1 MSKRPTTFDELIGQ
15 NAIKAQLK
23 ISIQA
28 AKMQHRAMPHLLISG
43 PGGLGKTT
51 VANCA
56 ANLMGTPYVEG
67 NATTLQSADTLIDTI
82 CNIPR
87 NGILFIDEIH
97 NLDRIT
103 QETLYTVMEDF
114 TLVDKSMYGLQIQ
127 PFTLIGATTH
137 AGKLRESFLTRFK
150 LRCQMDYYSP
160 EELAEVIKRS
170 FGFEHT
176 PALEIGKVS
185 RGIPRVAISYA
196 EWIRDWCMVEGVQ
209 VWDEYIAPALDAIG
223 VDKHGLTPQD
233 RQYLEVLSRNF
244 RGGPAGLAA
253 IAASMNTAVETLE
266 NEIEPFLLRNQ
277 YIIRTPR
284 GRRLNQYAGYIV
296 PRGEVQ

>member
-1 MSKRPTTFDELIGQ
+1 MSNRPTTFDEVIGQ
-15 NAIKAQLK
+15 TAIKSQLN
-23 ISIQA
+23 ISIKA
-28 AKMQHRAMPHLLISG
+28 ARMQGRPMPHLLISG

-51 VANCA
+51 IANCA
-56 ANLMGTPYVEG
+56 ANMMGTPYVEG
-67 NATTLQSADTLIDTI
+67 NATTLEKADTLIDTI
-82 CNIPR
+82 CNIPP

-97 NLDRIT
+97 NLDRLT

-114 TLVDKSMYGLQIQ
+114 SLADKTMYGLKIS

-150 LRCQMDYYSP
+150 LRCQIDYYSP
-160 EELAEVIKRS
+160 EELAEVVKRA
-170 FGFEHT
+170 FGFAHT
-176 PALEIGKVS
+176 PALLIGKVS

-196 EWIRDWCMVEGVQ
+196 EWIRDWCMVNGCE
-209 VWDEYIAPALDAIG
+209 VWDEFIGPALDAIG
-223 VDKHGLTPQD
+223 VDSHGLTPQD

-266 NEIEPFLLRNQ
+266 GEIEPFLLREG

-284 GRRLNQYAGYIV
+284 GRKINQYAPKV
-296 PRGEVQ
+296 N

>member
-1 MSKRPTTFDELIGQ
+1 MSNRPITFDELIGQ
-15 NAIKAQLK
+15 TAIKSQLT

-28 AKMQHRAMPHLLISG
+28 AKMQGKPMPHLLVSG

-51 VANCA
+51 IANCA
-56 ANLMGTPYVEG
+56 ATMMGTPYVVA
-67 NATTLQSADTLIDTI
+67 NATTLEKPDTLIDTI

-97 NLDRIT
+97 NLDRVT

-114 TLVDKSMYGLQIQ
+114 QLVDKSMYGLQIQ

-150 LRCQMDYYSP
+150 MRCQIDYYTP
-160 EELAEVIKRS
+160 TELAEVVKRS

-176 PALEIGKVS
+176 PAFKIGEVS

-196 EWIRDWCMVEGVQ
+196 EWIRDWCMVNGVQ
-209 VWDEYIAPALDAIG
+209 VWDEYITHALDAIG

-253 IAASMNTAVETLE
+253 MAASMNTAVETLE
-266 NEIEPFLLRNQ
+266 NEIEPFLLRNN

-284 GRRLNQYAGYIV
+284 GRRLNQYAGYMV
-296 PRGEVQ
+296 GRA

>member
-1 MSKRPTTFDELIGQ
+1 MSRPTTFDEVIGQ
-15 NAIKAQLK
+15 NGIKSQLN
-23 ISIQA
+23 ISIKA
-28 AKMQHRAMPHLLISG
+28 AKMQGKSMPHLLISG

-51 VANCA
+51 IANCA
-56 ANLMGTPYVEG
+56 ANMMGTPYVEG
-67 NATTLQSADTLIDTI
+67 NATTLESADTLIDTI
-82 CNIPR
+82 CNIPP

-114 TLVDKSMYGLQIQ
+114 TLADKTMYGLRIN

-150 LRCQMDYYSP
+150 IRCQVDYYSP
-160 EELAEVIKRS
+160 EELAEVIVRQ
-170 FGFEHT
+170 FGFAQT
-176 PALEIGKVS
+176 PALLIGKVS

-196 EWIRDWCMVEGVQ
+196 EWIRDWCMVNGVQ
-209 VWDEYIAPALDAIG
+209 IWDKFITPALDAIG
-223 VDKHGLTPQD
+223 VDGQGLTPQD
-233 RQYLEVLSRNF
+233 RQYLDVLSRNF

-266 NEIEPFLLRNQ
+266 GEIEPFLLRNG

-284 GRRLNQYAGYIV
+284 GRKINQYAPKV
-296 PRGEVQ
+296 